1 MFSRFVLAFLLALPF
16 SVAALVPAL
25 QAEQQSYLTIRMWS
39 NVGGL
44 LQVYFDTGK
53 GFNGDQVVHLP
64 LRPSKEAVE
73 YRVPMASGVYEAL
86 RIDPGESE
94 GRHVVERIA
103 VETAS
108 GDTIATIPLAD
119 VQAAYHVVEG
129 ERTASKL
136 TVDVPP
142 GAYDPQLYYKPASP
156 MPVLPGA
163 ASLGRQLLFVSAYI
177 GLALLFI
184 FGAERALARLAPYA
198 ARAID
203 RMGRWGPAHPSAT
216 VLIVATLA
224 TFIDTYPV
232 LLFERSFVTPNNGGT
247 LMLYDQAP
255 FVPGSADFEIEDA
268 RGNDVGAMMW
278 AFVPYSKVQREA
290 LAQGEFPLW
299 NRYNAAGRPLWSQG
313 QTFLFDPLHW
323 LTLVSPDL
331 AAGWDLKFVAHRLV
345 FAWGCGVAVLVA
357 TGAWLPAAAAAA
369 SAPFISLFAYRFNH
383 PAAFTVTYMPWALA
397 GWFLIAV
404 APNRRQAARGAL
416 VVALASSL
424 MLLSSPPKEAALL
437 VTATQTTGLLAVLLQ
452 GRPLRLMAM
461 RVFAGAAGG
470 LVCLLATTP
479 HWLMFLDA
487 LRESG
492 TASDVPSIGL
502 AAFGFI
508 LAFVLG
514 TLAPGGWF
522 VGAHLLV
529 LTLGAA
535 LALTPMKLVKHR
547 ALLAS
552 AAGCALLM
560 AMAFGVVPEQWMLRV
575 PLLPRI
581 GHLYDIALAGAA
593 VFAILATAMG
603 AESLRSSSR
612 VRAWATTGIVA
623 AAVAWLVVSVVEQTS
638 LYRFE
643 PWAVLA
649 VGLVATS
656 LPLLVKATRH
666 TPTPVLPFG
675 ACAGAV
681 LCILLPGG
689 LHLETG
695 LPLVDRM
702 LVQPRVRVMLD
713 QDSPTVDAIERAM
726 VQPAR
731 ATGVNQ
737 AFFPGSQALYQTEG
751 IAGPDAL
758 FVPAY
763 EALVNAAGIERPWIW
778 LTVVPAG
785 DVARLAPLLDLLNVG
800 FLVGRMAS
808 LPPGLPMERLTQPDL
823 VHAVRRPSAWPRAFF
838 VDTVSTYTEPAEFMK
853 QVAER
858 EQPMAAVQ
866 ASDATAVDATRD
878 LPASGGSFVAAD
890 EYALTTNSTSFRV
903 RAPGPGIAVLTE
915 TYLPRDFIVTING
928 RPASYFRVN
937 HAFKGVRL
945 PGRGDWDIRFEYRP
959 ARWGIAWTA
968 AGVGGLLALA
978 LVAAAVWPLRSGAL
992 VPLAPA
998 AAQAPTW
1005 DAFGVSRD

>member
-1 MFSRFVLAFLLALPF
+1 MLSRFVLAFLLALPF

-25 QAEQQSYLTIRMWS
+25 QAEQQSFLTIRMWS
-39 NVGGL
+39 SVGGL

-53 GFNGDQVVHLP
+53 GFNGNEVVHMP
-64 LRPSKEAVE
+64 LRPSEEAVD
-73 YRVPMASGVYEAL
+73 YRVPMPSGIYQAL
-86 RIDPGESE
+86 RIDPGESD
-94 GRHVVERIA
+94 GRHVIERIA

-108 GDTIATIPLAD
+108 GDTVATIPLAD

-129 ERTASKL
+129 ERTPSKL

-163 ASLGRQLLFVSAYI
+163 APLGRQLLFVAAYI
-177 GLALLFI
+177 GLALLVV
-184 FGAERALARLAPYA
+184 FGGERAFSRLAPYG
-198 ARAID
+198 ARVID
-203 RMGRWGPAHPSAT
+203 GMGRWGPAHPSAT

-224 TFIDTYPV
+224 TFIDAYPV

-255 FVPGSADFEIEDA
+255 FVPGSADFEVEDA

-369 SAPFISLFAYRFNH
+369 AAPFIGLFAYRFNH
-383 PAAFTVTYMPWALA
+383 PAAFAVTYMPWALA
-397 GWFLIAV
+397 GWFLIA
-404 APNRRQAARGAL
+404 AAASRRQAARGAL
-416 VVALASSL
+416 GVALASSL

-437 VTATQTTGLLAVLLQ
+437 IAATQATGLLAVLFQ
-452 GRPLRLMAM
+452 GGPIRLLGMRMA
-461 RVFAGAAGG
+461 AGAAAG
-470 LVCLLATTP
+470 LVLLLVTTP

-508 LAFVLG
+508 LAFALG

-535 LALTPMKLVKHR
+535 LALTPLKLVKHR

-560 AMAFGVVPEQWMLRV
+560 AMAFGVIPEPWMMRL

-593 VFAILATAMG
+593 VFAILATAIG
-603 AESLRSSSR
+603 ADSLRTSSR
-612 VRAWATTGIVA
+612 VRAWATTGLVA
-623 AAVAWLVVSVVEQTS
+623 AAVGWLVVRVVEQTS
-638 LYRFE
+638 VYRFE
-643 PWAVLA
+643 PWAVVA
-649 VGLVATS
+649 VGLMATS
-656 LPLLVKATRH
+656 LPLLVKATQH
-666 TPTPVLPFG
+666 APTRVLPFV
-675 ACAGAV
+675 ACAGVV

-702 LVQPRVRVMLD
+702 LVQPRLRVMLD
-713 QDSPTVDAIERAM
+713 QDSPTVDAIAHAM
-726 VQPAR
+726 TQPAR
-731 ATGVNQ
+731 AAGVNY
-737 AFFPGSQALYQTEG
+737 AFFPGSQALYQTDG

-758 FVPAY
+758 FVPEY

-778 LTVVPAG
+778 LTVVSAA
-785 DVARLAPLLDLLNVG
+785 DVARMSPLLDLLNVG

-838 VDTVSTYTEPAEFMK
+838 VDTVSTYDEPADFMK

-858 EQPMAAVQ
+858 GGPMAAVQ
-866 ASDATAVDATRD
+866 ASDSIAVDLTRD

-890 EYALTTNSTSFRV
+890 DYAITTNSTRFRV

-915 TYLPRDFIVTING
+915 TYLPRDFTVTING

-959 ARWGIAWTA
+959 AHWGLAWMA
-968 AGVGGLLALA
+968 AGIGGLLALA
-978 LVAAAVWPLRSGAL
+978 LAAAAVWPQRTRAS
-992 VPLAPA
+992 VPLGQAAVQAPA
-998 AAQAPTW
+998 W